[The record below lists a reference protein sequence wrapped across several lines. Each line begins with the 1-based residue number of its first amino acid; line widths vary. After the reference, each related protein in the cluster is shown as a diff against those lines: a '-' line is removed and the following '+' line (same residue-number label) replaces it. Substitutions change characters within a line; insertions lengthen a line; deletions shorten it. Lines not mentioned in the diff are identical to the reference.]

1 MELRLAQ
8 HHRGEIPGYT
18 ESRMPLALV
27 YVESFPTRDE
37 AFRAER
43 QIKGWSR
50 SKKEALMDKDWER
63 LKALSKNSQSKTA
76 LAHPST
82 RSG

>member
-1 MELRLAQ
+1 M
-8 HHRGEIPGYT
+8 
-18 ESRMPLALV
+18 
-27 YVESFPTRDE
+27 RDE

-50 SKKEALMDKDWER
+50 RKKEALMDKDWER
-63 LKALSKNSQSKTA
+63 LKALSKNSRSKTA

-82 RSG
+82 SSG